1 MNNMIDTSIVLKK
14 VSLDS
19 DNLKMRNSDDSKIDF
34 KNVLND
40 ELKVALGK
48 DYEDKTESINESDI
62 LKFFTDEK
70 DDNESN
76 NEDVLNALYQIFSG
90 NISNNVKTNDLI
102 ENTGENTDLTEL
114 VKQISKTD
122 NENFNN
128 QMLSNLILQAKAKAE
143 KNNDTDLLTSV
154 ASKLGTETKK
164 TENLD
169 NEAVNVENLKDSEN
183 IEKIDNEDGLDK
195 LFDEISKKF
204 PNGVSEDFAHTRAS
218 YEMTRNRIQDIRSM
232 TKGKT
237 GKGIEKTVEIE
248 SVVENKNINDI
259 DSSNVL
265 KAEVNNNIADVK
277 VEVVDA
283 SSSDL
288 IDNTKFENKTLLEN
302 KTDKVDKNLNF
313 NTSEKVTSKTSKD
326 ESQNDA
332 NLANS
337 NQDKFSISGKMAE
350 INKFVADKKFEQTN
364 YGKTIVDQVKNQISI
379 VRSNGLKEGINE
391 INMKLKPE
399 NLGELNIKI
408 TLEKGNLSIDI
419 LAESSKTQ
427 NIILNNID
435 QLKDAL
441 KQNVNNNYINV
452 ENEKQEFQ
460 DQNQNSGKNNR
471 NPNFYFD
478 KEDEENEIEFLD
490 ELIKMN
496 EFNLK
501 RL

>member
-154 ASKLGTETKK
+154 ASKLGTETTKA
-164 TENLD
+164 ENLD
-169 NEAVNVENLKDSEN
+169 NEAVNVENLKNSEN
-183 IEKIDNEDGLDK
+183 IEKTDNEDGLGK

-204 PNGVSEDFAHTRAS
+204 PNGVSEDFADTRAS

-237 GKGIEKTVEIE
+237 GKGIVKTVENNNIVE
-248 SVVENKNINDI
+248 SKSINDI
-259 DSSNVL
+259 DSNNGL
-265 KAEVNNNIADVK
+265 KTEINQNIVDVK
-277 VEVVDA
+277 VEILDA

-302 KTDKVDKNLNF
+302 KIDKVDKNLNF
-313 NTSEKVTSKTSKD
+313 NASEKVTSKTSKD

-350 INKFVADKKFEQTN
+350 INKFVADKEFEPTN

>member
-48 DYEDKTESINESDI
+48 DDEDKTESINESDI

-102 ENTGENTDLTEL
+102 ENRGENTDLTEL

-154 ASKLGTETKK
+154 ASKLGTETTKA
-164 TENLD
+164 ENLD
-169 NEAVNVENLKDSEN
+169 NEAVNVENLKNSEN
-183 IEKIDNEDGLDK
+183 IEKTDNEDGLGK

-204 PNGVSEDFAHTRAS
+204 PNGVSEDFADTRAS

-237 GKGIEKTVEIE
+237 GKGIVKTVENNNIVE
-248 SVVENKNINDI
+248 SKSINDI
-259 DSSNVL
+259 DSNNGL
-265 KAEVNNNIADVK
+265 KTEINQNIVDVK
-277 VEVVDA
+277 VEILDA

-302 KTDKVDKNLNF
+302 KIDKVDKNLNF
-313 NTSEKVTSKTSKD
+313 NASEKVTSKTSKD

-350 INKFVADKKFEQTN
+350 INKFVADKEFEPTN